1 MTTGVPVTQK
11 LFFAWFSSTLAVSF
25 PPLPSTV
32 HCASIGSPVD
42 LIGSNGSLQPGMKAM
57 GLAAPCVAVV
67 VEGAVVFLARFTAA
81 GGAARASRKNAGGA
95 LPAPLFFFVAAGG

>member
-57 GLAAPCVAVV
+57 GLGAPCVAVV

-81 GGAARASRKNAGGA
+81 GATASASGNRSEERRVGKEGRS
-95 LPAPLFFFVAAGG
+95 